1 MSTGEFMLLII
12 GISYRT
18 IICYTNS
25 ISTVYFCSIGSFL
38 PYPTLEFA
46 FIDEYVVNPV
56 KPLFES
62 DAPMNGIVP
71 LSKHGGFLL

>member
-18 IICYTNS
+18 II
-25 ISTVYFCSIGSFL
+25 CSIGSFL